1 MLKEKTLGFAKQLN
15 IEKLQVSDSW
25 LHAWKT
31 WYNISLKE
39 VSGESRSVT
48 PEMTNACNETFLLT
62 IPSRYKLKDRYNTDE
77 FGLFYQR
84 LPKKTLHM
92 KDKECSGGKHSKVG
106 LTGMAAAS
114 AAGEKLPTFII
125 GKSAKQRCF
134 KNVKSL
140 PCHYRFLRIQLL
152 KVWKLWS
159 FCSCHQTQL
168 QKPNLW
174 TKVWYVP

>member
-1 MLKEKTLGFAKQLN
+1 MLKEKALGFAKQLN
-15 IEKLQVSDSW
+15 IEKFQVSDSW
-25 LHAWKT
+25 LHVWKT

-39 VSGESRSVT
+39 VAEKSRSVT
-48 PEMTNACNETFLLT
+48 PEMTNAWNETFLST
-62 IPSRYKLKDRYNTDE
+62 IPSRYKLKDRYNADE
-77 FGLFYQR
+77 LGLFYQR

-92 KDKECSGGKHSKVG
+92 KYKEWSGGKHSKVG